1 MPSHFTESKLVWQ
14 NLRMSKNRQIGD
26 EEPAYFSDDPVDLKL
41 KKRNGLS
48 ARINQSLMI
57 FVLLVTSSTFL
68 GSTLA
73 ANISLSGGRVE
84 FGQGVAGLKACSAS
98 NQVGIKSRAEYTV
111 GGYKL
116 KSVELSNIPTSCY
129 GYNLILSILQPGA
142 NGTTTLAT
150 LFSTVKRLVILDRSG
165 TFYTSQSDAA
175 YVTLT
180 STNNAV
186 TNTDTVLISFNTP
199 EVLTSDIGTI
209 GIESSENTI
218 TGLPCG
224 AGGDCALGAT
234 GPGGGTVVIYFD
246 QPFEAPDSEC
256 GLACRGIEI
265 DKTQINQQEMWTRNS
280 ANQLRNGQTNATRTG
295 FGGGFYNTKLA
306 FESAN
311 GSNNSNQTYGAV
323 AACWNKTT
331 SSARDRWYLP
341 NVMEYAYIFKQIKE
355 SAALRSA
362 TSGWPAVTNYYSS
375 EEATSSYSAAGYV
388 SIFNNGGPPSGV
400 TVTAQV
406 VGTPGP
412 TQALAVAPARQLSPS
427 HLYVTNTSFSDYMG
441 MHIFN
446 HEKNN
451 GYAFFC
457 LHAFK

>member
-1 MPSHFTESKLVWQ
+1 
-14 NLRMSKNRQIGD
+14 MSKNRQIGD

-57 FVLLVTSSTFL
+57 FVLLLTSSTFL

-142 NGTTTLAT
+142 YGTTTLAT

-165 TFYTSQSDAA
+165 TFYTSLSDAA

-180 STNNAV
+180 STNNAI

-199 EVLTSDIGTI
+199 SVLTSDIGSI

-224 AGGDCALGAT
+224 AGGDCATGAT
-234 GPGGGTVVIYFD
+234 GPGGGTVVAYFD
-246 QPFEAPDSEC
+246 QPFEAPGSEC
-256 GLACRGIEI
+256 DLACRGIEI
-265 DKTQINQQEMWTRNS
+265 NSAQINQQEMWTRNS
-280 ANQLRNGQTNATRTG
+280 GNGLVNGQTNATRSG
-295 FGGGFYNTKLA
+295 MGAGYYNTKLA

-311 GSNNSNQTYGAV
+311 GSNNSNQIYGAV
-323 AACWNKTT
+323 AACWNKST
-331 SSARDRWYLP
+331 SSAKDRWYLP
-341 NVMEYAYIFKQIKE
+341 SVMEYVYIFKQVKE
-355 SAALRSA
+355 NGAFRTAAP
-362 TSGWPAVTNYYSS
+362 GWPAITNYYSS
-375 EEATSSYSAAGYV
+375 EEVTTSYSVAVYT
-388 SIFNNGGPPSGV
+388 SIFNNNGPPAGFNLEV
-400 TVTAQV
+400 KL
-406 VGTPGP
+406 VGSADA
-412 TQALAVAPARQLSPS
+412 TQALAVAPASQVTPS
-427 HLYVTNTSFSDYMG
+427 FAYPNASFSNYSG
-441 MHIFN
+441 MRVFN
-446 HEKNN
+446 HPKNN
-451 GYAFFC
+451 GYAFIC
-457 LHAFK
+457 IHAFK